1 MTANDQK
8 TIIIF
13 LHGWTMNGSAF
24 DQQIELLG
32 DDYECY
38 APDLPGHGTSAH
50 LQASIDNSADLL
62 CDLIN
67 DNDLD
72 DVLLVGWSMGAAI
85 AWNYLRR
92 FGSANVAGLI
102 SVDMSPKIVN
112 EGDWGLGLV
121 GRTSETIAA
130 STAHLRDDWALSAKA
145 VASGMF
151 ATEEGPGHCPAS
163 AAANIIAAQDPE
175 KMHQM
180 WVDLTK
186 LDERKSIAK
195 IDVPMLVCYGKK
207 SRAYGEPVA
216 NWIVSQVR
224 NATKKGFAL
233 SGHAP
238 HFEEPAQFA
247 EAVVSFAQTLQS
259 D

>member
-1 MTANDQK
+1 MRAEKQRK
-8 TIIIF
+8 TIIF

-32 DDYECY
+32 DDFECY
-38 APDLPGHGTSAH
+38 APDLPGHGESAH
-50 LQASIDNSADLL
+50 LKASIDECADFVHK
-62 CDLIN
+62 LIAG
-67 DNDLD
+67 NDLND
-72 DVLLVGWSMGAAI
+72 IVLVGWSMGAAI

-92 FGSANVAGLI
+92 FGSTKVAGLI
-102 SVDMSPKIVN
+102 TVDMSPKIVN
-112 EGDWGLGLV
+112 EGDWELGLV
-121 GRTSETIAA
+121 GRTVETIAA

-151 ATEEGPGHCPAS
+151 AAEAGPDHWPAS
-163 AAANIIAAQDPE
+163 AAAKTISEQDPE

-186 LDERKSIAK
+186 LDERATIAK
-195 IDVPMLVCYGKK
+195 IDVPMLVCYGEK

-216 NWIVSQVR
+216 NWIVAQAQE
-224 NATKKGFAL
+224 ATKKGFPL

-238 HFEEPAQFA
+238 HFEEPKQ
-247 EAVVSFAQTLQS
+247 FAQTVAEFARSL
-259 D
+259 